1 MLNNRKINTIA
12 GIILPVVVMIMTAA
26 LFFMFKPQE
35 TTALFYINLCYVI
48 FLEAVFFGYLNLF
61 RAKTEDLSDLSTP
74 YLSIFGVFSV
84 YYIILGLVWLF
95 VYSLILLN
103 YMPLKLYAAGLMI
116 LTLLW
121 ILVSVLTE
129 QTDSNYRQTV
139 DRQKE
144 QSQSLD
150 FYSQKITLLASRY
163 AKLCDEKGLKY
174 ETESNNRT
182 ALDRLMGKIKF
193 LTPNVLRNETATV
206 QITSLLSK
214 CEDIIEETELA
225 TEDNLALA
233 HKKMQRFV
241 DNAVAEIDMLKNL
254 TKR

>member
-1 MLNNRKINTIA
+1 MLNKRINTIA

-26 LFFMFKPQE
+26 LFIMFKPQE
-35 TTALFYINLCYVI
+35 ATALFYINLGYVI

-61 RAKTEDLSDLSTP
+61 RANREELSMPFLA
-74 YLSIFGVFSV
+74 IFGVFSV
-84 YYIILGLVWLF
+84 YYILLGLGWVF

-103 YMPLKLYAAGLMI
+103 YMPLKVYAAGLMI

-121 ILVSVLTE
+121 ILISVLTA
-129 QTDSNYRQTV
+129 QTDSNYKQTV

-163 AKLCDEKGLKY
+163 AKLCEEKGLKY
-174 ETESNNRT
+174 ETDSNNRT
-182 ALDRLMGKIKF
+182 ALDRLMVKIRF
-193 LTPNVLRNETATV
+193 LTPNVLRSETAIV

-225 TEDNLALA
+225 TEDNLAVVD
-233 HKKMQRFV
+233 KKMQRFV